1 MCRLTVVFN
10 NIINKRNLICSCMKW
25 AGLGI
30 WVLQQPRL
38 QASPLVSQRE
48 INNIFVHA
56 RFVATKTHI
65 HIWPQNVKYSI
76 RSSKMGI
83 CLWALNHRLALSLS
97 LSLAYAW
104 ARCVLRLSWNGSV
117 LSLCIELSWMSHL
130 KLIIPLR
137 NPTRRFYYYISMI
150 LGFFSI
156 LILSL
161 SFSLNPCKCV
171 CLDSLCRRRHHLIVI
186 NITVIVLDI
195 IIFVLNYGTSS
206 WAYRKMVCF
215 HEKSP
220 GRDGKREMIAWCDGF
235 KWTTTPNVNIAY
247 NRWRVCLCVR
257 ERRFVVGN

>member
-1 MCRLTVVFN
+1 M
-10 NIINKRNLICSCMKW
+10 
-25 AGLGI
+25 
-30 WVLQQPRL
+30 QQPRL

-104 ARCVLRLSWNGSV
+104 ARCVLRLSWNGLV

-161 SFSLNPCKCV
+161 SLSHSIRVSVCVWIVCVVAVIISSSSILLLLFS
-171 CLDSLCRRRHHLIVI
+171 
-186 NITVIVLDI
+186 T
-195 IIFVLNYGTSS
+195 
-206 WAYRKMVCF
+206 
-215 HEKSP
+215 
-220 GRDGKREMIAWCDGF
+220 
-235 KWTTTPNVNIAY
+235 
-247 NRWRVCLCVR
+247 
-257 ERRFVVGN
+257 